1 MGYIATCAA
10 RQGYN
15 VGVIDAEALGLG
27 ISGAADLV
35 NRLAP
40 RWAGF
45 NLLAPTY
52 EISAQIATGLDPA
65 ISIMVGGHQARAM
78 PIETLTDPRFARCE
92 ALVLGEGETRVAEL
106 LRTSAPA
113 PSCPALCGAT
123 HPGDTGHRRQHG
135 CLRRGCL
142 RQPGHHD
149 PDAHAGEHHR
159 GDARAEPRLRR
170 HGLPVRG

>member
-106 LRTSAPA
+106 LRDKRARTELPGVMWRD
-113 PSCPALCGAT
+113 PSW
-123 HPGDTGHRRQHG
+123 GHRSPAAAWVPAARLSPPTRTSRSG
-135 CLRRGCL
+135 RARR
-142 RQPGHHD
+142 RTSS
-149 PDAHAGEHHR
+149 
-159 GDARAEPRLRR
+159 RR
-170 HGLPVRG
+170 CTS